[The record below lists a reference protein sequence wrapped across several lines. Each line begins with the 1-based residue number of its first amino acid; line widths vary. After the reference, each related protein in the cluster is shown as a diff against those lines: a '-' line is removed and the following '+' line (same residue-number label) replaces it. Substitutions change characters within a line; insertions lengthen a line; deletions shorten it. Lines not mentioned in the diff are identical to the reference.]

1 VEETIATLNG
11 TINANNASS
20 TITFEYGADTT
31 YGTTITA
38 SPSPVSGTDDT
49 SVSAA
54 LTGLTPNSTYHF
66 RVSAHNSG
74 GTTHGDDLSF
84 TTAAAAPHATTSPAS
99 AVTGTSATLNGSVNA
114 QNASANVAFEYGPDN
129 SYGTTVV
136 ADQSPVSGVSDTAVS
151 ATLTGLIPNSTYHF
165 ALIADNLGGTT
176 TGQDKSFSTL
186 AIAPN
191 TSTSAA
197 TSITGLG
204 ATLNATVNPQNASST
219 VSFEYGLTTSYG
231 QTVGASSSPITGTED
246 TAVSAVLTGLIPN
259 SVYHYRVTAV
269 SIGGTT
275 YGGDQTFTTSM
286 FIPEVT
292 TGNASLVTTVGATL
306 NAIVNAKNA
315 SAAVTFDYGPD
326 TNYGSTV
333 SADQSPVSGM
343 SDTPVSAT
351 LTGLTPNS
359 DYHFRVS
366 AVNSKGTNLGSDQIF
381 STEKAAPSA
390 TTLQAD
396 GLTAIT
402 ATLHATVNAQ
412 NDSTTISFEYGL
424 TPAYGST
431 VTAAESPAL
440 GMADTSASAAITGLT
455 ADTLYHFRVVA
466 SSSGGTTEGA
476 DQTFSTNDIV
486 ATTAHLTAVEHPYRF
501 GQKWS
506 ITVTVT
512 ASVGTPT
519 GTVVLKDGSATLAT
533 GQLSGGQVTF
543 NVDVLKVGQH
553 SISAEYQGDG
563 NFSSSSSNVVTLS
576 ANQYLI
582 FPLVFK

>member
-1 VEETIATLNG
+1 
-11 TINANNASS
+11 
-20 TITFEYGADTT
+20 
-31 YGTTITA
+31 
-38 SPSPVSGTDDT
+38 
-49 SVSAA
+49 
-54 LTGLTPNSTYHF
+54 
-66 RVSAHNSG
+66 
-74 GTTHGDDLSF
+74 
-84 TTAAAAPHATTSPAS
+84 
-99 AVTGTSATLNGSVNA
+99 
-114 QNASANVAFEYGPDN
+114 
-129 SYGTTVV
+129 
-136 ADQSPVSGVSDTAVS
+136 
-151 ATLTGLIPNSTYHF
+151 
-165 ALIADNLGGTT
+165 
-176 TGQDKSFSTL
+176 
-186 AIAPN
+186 
-191 TSTSAA
+191 
-197 TSITGLG
+197 
-204 ATLNATVNPQNASST
+204 
-219 VSFEYGLTTSYG
+219 
-231 QTVGASSSPITGTED
+231 
-246 TAVSAVLTGLIPN
+246 
-259 SVYHYRVTAV
+259 
-269 SIGGTT
+269 
-275 YGGDQTFTTSM
+275 M

-486 ATTAHLTAVEHPYRF
+486 ATNTHLTAVEHLYRF

-512 ASVGTPT
+512 ASAGTPT
-519 GTVVLKDGSATLAT
+519 GIVVLKDGSATLAT
-533 GQLSGGQVTF
+533 GQFSEGQVTF

-553 SISAEYQGDG
+553 PISAEYQDDG